1 MVNMGIKSGHQAK
14 IVKRIAEEFMGKG
27 GSNGDG

>member
-14 IVKRIAEEFMGKG
+14 IVKRIAEEFSGKAG
-27 GSNGDG
+27 NHVDV